1 MKVALGQDD
10 AHFPEVMS
18 EQLSLF
24 RHDAQAL
31 SGALQFA
38 SHDKPDEFRLQDTS
52 LSQASLQLAPDPQPA
67 SAIPSAARH
76 HSHRL
81 FTVSLPWSGPSP
93 GRPARADALHPHMHC
108 AARTAVPGEADSTH
122 SRELDAG
129 GKLRPLVASRGDSGG
144 ST

>member
-24 RHDAQAL
+24 RHDAQEL

-38 SHDKPDEFRLQDTS
+38 SHEKPDEFRLHEIS

-67 SAIPSAARH
+67 SAMPSPARH

-81 FTVSLPWSGPSP
+81 FTLSLP
-93 GRPARADALHPHMHC
+93 LI
-108 AARTAVPGEADSTH
+108 
-122 SRELDAG
+122 
-129 GKLRPLVASRGDSGG
+129 RPLLK
-144 ST
+144 

>member
-1 MKVALGQDD
+1 MKVTLGQDD

-24 RHDAQAL
+24 RHDAQVL

-38 SHDKPDEFRLQDTS
+38 SQEKLDELRLHDTS

-67 SAIPSAARH
+67 SAMPSAVRH

-81 FTVSLPWSGPSP
+81 FTLSLP
-93 GRPARADALHPHMHC
+93 LI
-108 AARTAVPGEADSTH
+108 
-122 SRELDAG
+122 
-129 GKLRPLVASRGDSGG
+129 RPLLK
-144 ST
+144 